1 MNVKDKKSLFL
12 LVALAAF
19 LAGCRTVVV
28 GSYWQPDF
36 SSQQTAGAG
45 ATPLDLQDTLGVKT
59 DEYAPVAEIVLGD
72 EGRHRLRLDFWKIQ
86 GDGVAKV
93 AAGLGIKFAGNTYPL
108 NEDLGTNV
116 DLESVGIFWE
126 PALLKTD
133 RLRLRL
139 VLGVNL
145 IQFCMGVRE
154 LSGVQSSEVVVP
166 GDDGP
171 LPGFDYVPVPL
182 VGACV
187 EVALTQWVK
196 LYARAQMFDME
207 YLGISDEVEGTFS
220 NAVAG
225 LLITN
230 NRRFSLLLGY
240 RHFHADYSYE
250 DDSGDST
257 LAGAVVSA
265 GIIF

>member
-1 MNVKDKKSLFL
+1 MKDKKSLFL
-12 LVALAAF
+12 PVALAAL

-36 SSQQTAGAG
+36 SSKQTSGAG
-45 ATPLDLQDTLGVKT
+45 GTPLDLQKSLGVKT
-59 DEYAPVAEIVLGD
+59 DEYVPVGEIVLGA

-86 GDGVAKV
+86 GDGVAK
-93 AAGLGIKFAGNTYPL
+93 AALDIKFAGNTYPL
-108 NEDLGTNV
+108 NDDLGTTV

-126 PALLKTD
+126 PALLKND

-145 IQFCMGVRE
+145 IQFCMGIRE

-196 LYARAQMFDME
+196 LYAHAQMFDVE

-220 NAVAG
+220 KAVGG

-257 LAGAVVSA
+257 LAGAVVSL
-265 GIIF
+265 GFIF